1 MGIKGKTKNTQV
13 CLCMLYTSY
22 QVGWVQ
28 LYKGKK
34 RFITANLSK
43 PVDLISISQG
53 EYFVYSD
60 HFKLKSTLKA
70 N

>member
-1 MGIKGKTKNTQV
+1 MHVI
-13 CLCMLYTSY
+13 
-22 QVGWVQ
+22 
-28 LYKGKK
+28 YKLPGGLGPTIQGKK

-43 PVDLISISQG
+43 PIDLISIYQG

-70 N
+70 H